1 MTWEPSDALE
11 GTENDMQT
19 TSTAYK
25 TAAITCLPHRLE
37 PWGMVGW
44 TVREFASASDAAD
57 FFRRYPAAAMPCWRR
72 MEVIDGQLV
81 LVR

>member
-19 TSTAYK
+19 TTDK
-25 TAAITCLPHRLE
+25 TFTTITCLPHRLE

-57 FFRRYPAAAMPCWRR
+57 FFERYPAAAMPCWRR
-72 MEVIDGQLV
+72 LEVIDGQLV